1 MLHGVR
7 VVTLLDSL
15 LHVSSFWEWIDAS
28 SSMPLFPAVI
38 PPLIARHLDGKR
50 ALLLEEYLLTNDR
63 FTVDTLRHFV
73 MRFSTIKKELWVSS
87 WRCLFVFNRGWRLL
101 LLGLLLPVYELRRV
115 ESLQSSGVRIH
126 IQLVVIEIRGFT
138 WHTIAVITF
147 KVVISCASQACQMIL
162 LNFPRRRGRGLVTS
176 HSTLAPPCDFSLASI
191 ASASSSLLHHLL
203 LIHEV
208 DWAVSI

>member
-1 MLHGVR
+1 
-7 VVTLLDSL
+7 
-15 LHVSSFWEWIDAS
+15 
-28 SSMPLFPAVI
+28 MPLFLAVI
-38 PPLIARHLDGKR
+38 SSLSAGHLDGKR

-63 FTVDTLRHFV
+63 FTGDTFRHFV
-73 MRFSTIKKELWVSS
+73 LRFSVIKKELRVSS
-87 WRCLFVFNRGWRLL
+87 GSCLFVFDGRWRLV

-115 ESLQSSGVRIH
+115 ESLQSSGVCIH
-126 IQLVVIEIRGFT
+126 IQLVIIEIRGFT
-138 WHTIAVITF
+138 WNTIAVITF

-162 LNFPRRRGRGLVTS
+162 LNFPRRRSRGLVTN